1 MRIKTI
7 ELTRTKFIL
16 IAVVLLI
23 SILSIIAAVL
33 ILTSPPTPGYT
44 TTTISTTNTTSTTM
58 TSTVIPAANT
68 TTTTTVTSSSTTT
81 LTYTNTSK
89 STRTT
94 VLSSNKTSSHT
105 TVSTSVTTITTNS
118 STTTTTTSN
127 QTSTTTSNRSTTTT
141 RGSSSNSSAVS
152 SSTKNTTTTTTTII
166 TTTRTSSVP
175 PSQPP
180 VSVHL
185 STEGDPSVTVSV
197 VWKTGGTTNS
207 SVVEYGTSAEYG
219 SQAVGSA
226 YTYSGSAG
234 FLHRVRMDGL
244 TPGTTYHYRVGDP
257 VGGWSTDHTFQ
268 TAPVDGR
275 NFTFTAIADQG
286 TTKYSIKNVELASA
300 LNSSFNLHV
309 GDLSYSTGSQGTW
322 DRWFKIIEPIAS
334 NALYLP
340 TIGNHEVDANV
351 GGNLSLYL
359 NQFVLPGNEQW
370 YSFDWGNAHFVS
382 LYVSPYADGKAPQY
396 TWLAQDLEAASNNPR
411 INWIIVYLHF
421 PPYSSGRYSNLLSLR
436 SNLTPLLDRYHVD
449 LVLTGHDHN
458 YQRTYPIYN
467 GTEIS
472 YDLEQYVDPKGTIY
486 VVTGG
491 GGESLYQFNQPEPT
505 WSARRAE
512 VYEFLQ
518 ISIEGNRLHYKAI
531 KTDDDSVLDEFYIT
545 KSAS

>member
-1 MRIKTI
+1 M
-7 ELTRTKFIL
+7 
-16 IAVVLLI
+16 
-23 SILSIIAAVL
+23 
-33 ILTSPPTPGYT
+33 
-44 TTTISTTNTTSTTM
+44 
-58 TSTVIPAANT
+58 
-68 TTTTTVTSSSTTT
+68 
-81 LTYTNTSK
+81 
-89 STRTT
+89 
-94 VLSSNKTSSHT
+94 
-105 TVSTSVTTITTNS
+105 
-118 STTTTTTSN
+118 
-127 QTSTTTSNRSTTTT
+127 
-141 RGSSSNSSAVS
+141 S
-152 SSTKNTTTTTTTII
+152 SSTKNTTTTTTTTTI

-197 VWKTGGTTNS
+197 VWKTGGTTKS
-207 SVVEYGTSAEYG
+207 SVVEYGTSAKYG
-219 SQAVGSA
+219 SQAMGSS

-234 FLHRVRMDGL
+234 VLHRVKMDGL

-257 VGGWSTDHTFQ
+257 IGGWSVDHTFQ

-286 TTKYSIKNVELASA
+286 TTKNSIKNVELASA
-300 LNSSFNLHV
+300 LNSSFTLPV

-322 DRWFKIIEPIAS
+322 DRWFKIIAPIAS

-340 TIGNHEVDANV
+340 TIGNHEVEANV

-359 NQFVLPGNEQW
+359 NQFVLPGNERW

-396 TWLAQDLEAASNNPR
+396 LWLAQDLEAVSNNPR
-411 INWIIVYLHF
+411 INWVIVYLHF
-421 PPYSSGRYSNLLSLR
+421 PPYSSGRYPNLLSLR
-436 SNLTPLLDRYHVD
+436 SNLTPILDRYHVD

-467 GTEIS
+467 GAETS
-472 YDLEQYVDPKGTIY
+472 YTFEQYVDPKGTIY

-491 GGESLYQFNQPEPT
+491 GGESLYQFSQPAPT
-505 WSARRAE
+505 WSARRAA

-518 ISIEGNRLHYKAI
+518 ISIEGNKLHYKAI
-531 KTDDDSVLDEFYIT
+531 KTENGSVIDEFFIT

>member
-1 MRIKTI
+1 MRIRTI
-7 ELTRTKFIL
+7 ELTRTKFII

-33 ILTSPPTPGYT
+33 ILTPPPTPGYT

-58 TSTVIPAANT
+58 TSSTAIPAANT
-68 TTTTTVTSSSTTT
+68 TITTVTLSSTTT
-81 LTYTNTSK
+81 LTHTNTSE

-94 VLSSNKTSSHT
+94 ALSNKTSSHT

-118 STTTTTTSN
+118 STTTTMRSN
-127 QTSTTTSNRSTTTT
+127 QTSTATSNRSTTTT
-141 RGSSSNSSAVS
+141 SSNSSIVS
-152 SSTKNTTTTTTTII
+152 SSTKNTTTTTTTTI

-207 SVVEYGTSAEYG
+207 SIVEYGTSAEYG
-219 SQAVGSA
+219 SQAVGSS

-234 FLHRVRMDGL
+234 VLHRVKIDGL

-257 VGGWSTDHTFQ
+257 VGGWSVDHTFQ
-268 TAPVDGR
+268 TAPVDRR

-286 TTKYSIKNVELASA
+286 TTKNSIKNVELASA
-300 LNSSFNLHV
+300 LKSSFTLPV

-322 DRWFKIIEPIAS
+322 DKWFKIIEPIAS

-370 YSFDWGNAHFVS
+370 YSFEWGNTHFVS
-382 LYVSPYADGKAPQY
+382 LYVSPYADGKAAQY

-421 PPYSSGRYSNLLSLR
+421 PPYSSGRYPNLLLLR
-436 SNLTPLLDRYHVD
+436 SNLTPILDSYHVD

-467 GTEIS
+467 GTETTYS
-472 YDLEQYVDPKGTIY
+472 FEQYVDPKGTIY

-491 GGESLYQFNQPEPT
+491 VEK
-505 WSARRAE
+505 
-512 VYEFLQ
+512 V
-518 ISIEGNRLHYKAI
+518 
-531 KTDDDSVLDEFYIT
+531 
-545 KSAS
+545 SASSASLRLLGLLGGQRFMSFCRYQLKATDSTTRLLKLRMAR

>member
-1 MRIKTI
+1 M
-7 ELTRTKFIL
+7 
-16 IAVVLLI
+16 
-23 SILSIIAAVL
+23 
-33 ILTSPPTPGYT
+33 
-44 TTTISTTNTTSTTM
+44 
-58 TSTVIPAANT
+58 
-68 TTTTTVTSSSTTT
+68 
-81 LTYTNTSK
+81 
-89 STRTT
+89 
-94 VLSSNKTSSHT
+94 
-105 TVSTSVTTITTNS
+105 
-118 STTTTTTSN
+118 
-127 QTSTTTSNRSTTTT
+127 
-141 RGSSSNSSAVS
+141 S
-152 SSTKNTTTTTTTII
+152 SSTKNTTTSTTTTI

-207 SVVEYGTSAEYG
+207 SIVEYGTSAEYG
-219 SQAVGSA
+219 SQAMGST

-234 FLHRVRMDGL
+234 VLHRVKMDGL

-257 VGGWSTDHTFQ
+257 VGGWSVDHTFQ
-268 TAPVDGR
+268 TAPVDRR

-286 TTKYSIKNVELASA
+286 TTKNSIKNVELASA
-300 LNSSFNLHV
+300 LKSSFTLPV

-322 DRWFKIIEPIAS
+322 DKWFKIIEPIAS

-370 YSFDWGNAHFVS
+370 YSFEWGNTHFVS

-396 TWLAQDLEAASNNPR
+396 IWLAQDLKAASNNPR

-421 PPYSSGRYSNLLSLR
+421 PPYSSGRYPNLLLLR
-436 SNLTPLLDRYHVD
+436 SNLTPILDRYHVD

-467 GTEIS
+467 GTETTYS
-472 YDLEQYVDPKGTIY
+472 FEQYVDPKGTIY

-491 GGESLYQFNQPEPT
+491 GGESLYQFSQPAPT
-505 WSARRAE
+505 WSARRAA

-518 ISIEGNRLHYKAI
+518 ISIEGNKLHYKAI
-531 KTDDDSVLDEFYIT
+531 KTENGSVIDEFYIT